1 MAARGGLCLA
11 VALMTLATAASA
23 ADLTGPARVIDGE
36 TLEIGSTTLLL
47 YGIDAPRLGQAC
59 ARAGRPYDCA
69 QEAGWALAD
78 RVGRHWLRCL
88 ERGQDPS
95 GRARATCYLA
105 SDIDVNAHMVRHGW
119 ALARRDE
126 EPAYG
131 ALEDLAKGERLG
143 LWAGTF
149 DPPPRRP

>member
-1 MAARGGLCLA
+1 MTTRGSLYLA
-11 VALMTLATAASA
+11 VASMLLTVAAGA
-23 ADLTGPARVIDGE
+23 ADLNGPARVIDGG
-36 TLEIGSTTLLL
+36 TVEIGGTEIRL
-47 YGIDAPRLGQAC
+47 YGIDAPAPGQAC
-59 ARAGRPYDCA
+59 VRNGRPYDCV
-69 QEAGWALAD
+69 QEAGWALAE

-88 ERGQDPS
+88 ERGRDPS
-95 GRARATCYLA
+95 GHARTTCYLA
-105 SDIDVNAHMVRHGW
+105 NDIDVNAHMVRQGW

-131 ALEDLAKGERLG
+131 ALEDLAKDERLG